1 MNEFQRFKEI
11 SENENFKKVYNECDS
26 LGKLDHSI
34 FSDLEY
40 LEYLKNYSDEDF
52 EKELKKVRLQT
63 KIEEKGY
70 KRELMFGLIHIYSLI
85 SDVQRNI

>member
-11 SENENFKKVYNECDS
+11 SENENFKKVYNEICDS

-40 LEYLKNYSDEDF
+40 LKNYSDEDF
-52 EKELKKVRLQT
+52 ERALKKVRLQT

>member
-11 SENENFKKVYNECDS
+11 SENENFKKVYNEICDA

-40 LEYLKNYSDEDF
+40 LKNYSDEDL
-52 EKELKKVRLQT
+52 ERALKKVRLQT

-85 SDVQRNI
+85 SDVQRNV